1 VILTIT
7 TTHRPATDLGYLL
20 HKHPDRA
27 QTFELAWGKAHVFYP
42 AASEERCT
50 AALLLGIDPVSLVRS
65 RALPQG
71 MLAQYVNDRPYAAS
85 SFMSVAIARVFGS
98 ALAGR
103 SKERPELAEMPLPL
117 EASIA
122 ALPCR
127 GGESVLRRLFEPL
140 GYEVMASSGVLD
152 EQFPEWEES
161 DYLSVSLRARLRL
174 SDLLC
179 HLYVLI
185 PVLDDQKHYWVSEPE
200 IEKLLSRGS
209 SWLASHPERELI
221 SRRYLKHRR
230 RLVDEALARLS
241 EEDKPDPE
249 AVGDQYAAEEA
260 ALEAR
265 ISLNDQR
272 VAAVAAA
279 LREAGARRV
288 LDLGCGEG
296 SLLHVLLADP
306 AFTEIVGMDVSC
318 RALAIAKERLRLDQ
332 LAPSQQARISL
343 IQGSVTYRDQR
354 LAGYDAAAVVEVV
367 EHLDPPRLAVFE
379 RVLFEFARPGT
390 VIVTTPNAEYNP
402 KFVSLPTGKFRHK
415 DHRFEWSRNEFAV
428 WANEVAARNGYQVQF
443 RPIGENGPALGAPS
457 QMAVF
462 RRCQGGDPSA

>member
-1 VILTIT
+1 MILTIT

-20 HKHPDRA
+20 HKNPDRA
-27 QTFELAWGKAHVFYP
+27 QTFDLAWGKAHVFYP
-42 AASEERCT
+42 EASEDRCT
-50 AALLLGIDPVSLVRS
+50 AALLLDIDPVSLVRS
-65 RALPQG
+65 RSLSQG
-71 MLAQYVNDRPYAAS
+71 MLAQYVNDRPYVAS
-85 SFMSVAIARVFGS
+85 SFMSVAIAHVFGS

-103 SKERPELAEMPLPL
+103 SKERPELAEMLLPL

-127 GGESVLRRLFEPL
+127 GGESVLGRLFEPI
-140 GYEVMASSGVLD
+140 GYEVTARSGILD
-152 EQFPEWEES
+152 EKFPEWGES
-161 DYLSVSLRARLRL
+161 DYLSVSLRARVRLR
-174 SDLLC
+174 DLLS

-200 IEKLLSRGS
+200 IEKLLGRGS

-230 RLVDEALARLS
+230 RLVDEALTRLS

-249 AVGDQYAAEEA
+249 ATEEQSAAEEA

-265 ISLNDQR
+265 ISLNNQR

-279 LREAGARRV
+279 LKEAGARRV

-296 SLLHVLLADP
+296 SLLQALLTDH

-318 RALAIAKERLRLDQ
+318 RALAIAKERLHLDQ
-332 LAPSQQARISL
+332 LAPSQQARMSL
-343 IQGSVTYRDQR
+343 IQGSVTYRDER
-354 LAGYDAAAVVEVV
+354 LVGYDAAAVVEVI
-367 EHLDPPRLAVFE
+367 EHLDPPRLAAFE
-379 RVLFEFARPGT
+379 RVVFEFARPAT
-390 VIVTTPNAEYNP
+390 VIITTPNAEYNS
-402 KFVSLPTGKFRHK
+402 KFGNLPTGKLRHK
-415 DHRFEWSRNEFAV
+415 DHRFEWSRGEFAAWV
-428 WANEVAARNGYQVQF
+428 NGVAERNSYRVQL
-443 RPIGENGPALGAPS
+443 RPIGEDDPALGAPS

-462 RRCQGGDPSA
+462 SRERS

>member
-20 HKHPDRA
+20 HKNPARA

-42 AASEERCT
+42 EASEERCT
-50 AALLLGIDPVSLVRS
+50 AALLLDIDPVSLVRNRS
-65 RALPQG
+65 LPHG

-98 ALAGR
+98 ALAGQ
-103 SKERPELAEMPLPL
+103 SKERPELAEAPLPL

-127 GGESVLRRLFEPL
+127 GGESVLRRLFEPI
-140 GYEVMASSGVLD
+140 GYEVTATAGMLD
-152 EQFPEWEES
+152 EKFPEWGEG
-161 DYLSVSLRARLRL
+161 DYLSASLRGQVRL
-174 SDLLC
+174 SDLLS
-179 HLYVLI
+179 HLYVLV

-230 RLVDEALARLS
+230 KLVDEALARLS
-241 EEDKPDPE
+241 EEDAPDPE
-249 AVGDQYAAEEA
+249 ATEDRSAAEEA

-265 ISLNDQR
+265 IGLNDQR
-272 VAAVAAA
+272 VAAVAGA
-279 LREAGARRV
+279 LREAGAGRV
-288 LDLGCGEG
+288 LDLGCGAG
-296 SLLHVLLADP
+296 SLLQVLLADH

-332 LAPSQQARISL
+332 LAPSQQARLSL
-343 IQGSVTYRDQR
+343 MQGSVMYRDDR
-354 LAGYDAAAVVEVV
+354 LSGYDAAAVVEVI
-367 EHLDPPRLAVFE
+367 EHLDPPRLAAFE
-379 RVLFEFARPGT
+379 RVVFEFARPRT
-390 VIVTTPNAEYNP
+390 VVTTTPNAEYNR
-402 KFVSLPTGKFRHK
+402 KFGGLPAGGVRHK
-415 DHRFEWSRNEFAV
+415 DHRFEWRRDEFGA
-428 WANEVAARNGYQVQF
+428 WANEVAARHGYRVQL
-443 RPIGENGPALGAPS
+443 RPIGDEDPVLGAPS
-457 QMAVF
+457 QMALF
-462 RRCQGGDPSA
+462 SRLEGGTSCS

>member
-20 HKHPDRA
+20 HKNPERA
-27 QTFELAWGKAHVFYP
+27 QTFDLAWGKAHVFYP
-42 AASEERCT
+42 EASEGRCT
-50 AALLLGIDPVSLVRS
+50 AALLLDIDPMSLVRS
-65 RALPQG
+65 RSLSQG
-71 MLAQYVNDRPYAAS
+71 MLAQYVNDRPYVAS
-85 SFMSVAIARVFGS
+85 SFMSVAIAQVFGS

-103 SKERPELAEMPLPL
+103 SKERPELAETPLPL

-127 GGESVLRRLFEPL
+127 GGESVMRRLFEPI
-140 GYEVMASSGVLD
+140 GYEVTARSGILD
-152 EQFPEWEES
+152 EKFPEWGES
-161 DYLSVSLRARLRL
+161 DYLSVCLRARVRL
-174 SDLLC
+174 SDLLS

-185 PVLDDQKHYWVSEPE
+185 PVLDDQKHYWVSQPE

-241 EEDKPDPE
+241 EEDAPDPE
-249 AVGDQYAAEEA
+249 AAEDERAAEEA

-296 SLLHVLLADP
+296 SLLQVLLADH

-332 LAPSQQARISL
+332 LAPSQQARMSL
-343 IQGSVTYRDQR
+343 FQGSVTYRDQR
-354 LAGYDAAAVVEVV
+354 LAGYDAAAVVEVI
-367 EHLDPPRLAVFE
+367 EHLDTPRLAAFE
-379 RVLFEFARPGT
+379 RVVFEFARPGT
-390 VIVTTPNAEYNP
+390 VIITTPNAEYNS
-402 KFVSLPTGKFRHK
+402 KFGSLPAGTFRHK
-415 DHRFEWSRNEFAV
+415 DHRFEWSRGEFAA
-428 WANEVAARNGYQVQF
+428 WANGVAERSGYRVQL
-443 RPIGENGPALGAPS
+443 RPIGEDDPALGSPS
-457 QMAVF
+457 QMAMF
-462 RRCQGGDPSA
+462 SRERS

>member
-20 HKHPDRA
+20 HKNPERA
-27 QTFELAWGKAHVFYP
+27 QTFDLAWGKAHVFYP
-42 AASEERCT
+42 EASEGRCT
-50 AALLLGIDPVSLVRS
+50 AALLLDIDPMSLVRS
-65 RALPQG
+65 RSLSQG
-71 MLAQYVNDRPYAAS
+71 MLAQYVNDRPYVAS
-85 SFMSVAIARVFGS
+85 SFMSVAIAQVFGS

-103 SKERPELAEMPLPL
+103 SKERPELAETPLPL

-127 GGESVLRRLFEPL
+127 GGESVMRRLFEPI
-140 GYEVMASSGVLD
+140 GYEVTARSGILD
-152 EQFPEWEES
+152 EKFPEWGES
-161 DYLSVSLRARLRL
+161 DYLSVCLRARVRL
-174 SDLLC
+174 SDLLS

-185 PVLDDQKHYWVSEPE
+185 PVLDDQKHYWVSQPE

-230 RLVDEALARLS
+230 RLVNEALARLS
-241 EEDKPDPE
+241 EEDAPDPE
-249 AVGDQYAAEEA
+249 AAEDERAAEEA

-296 SLLHVLLADP
+296 SLLQVLLADH

-332 LAPSQQARISL
+332 LAPSQQARMSL
-343 IQGSVTYRDQR
+343 FQGSVTYRDQR
-354 LAGYDAAAVVEVV
+354 LAGYDAAAVVEVI
-367 EHLDPPRLAVFE
+367 EHLDTPRLAAFE
-379 RVLFEFARPGT
+379 RVVFEFARPGT
-390 VIVTTPNAEYNP
+390 VIITTPNAEYNS
-402 KFVSLPTGKFRHK
+402 KFGSLPAGTFRHK
-415 DHRFEWSRNEFAV
+415 DHRFEWSRGEFAA
-428 WANEVAARNGYQVQF
+428 WANGVAERSGYRVQL
-443 RPIGENGPALGAPS
+443 RPIGEDDPALGSPS

-462 RRCQGGDPSA
+462 SRERS

>member
-1 VILTIT
+1 MILTIT

-20 HKHPDRA
+20 HKNPERA
-27 QTFELAWGKAHVFYP
+27 QTFDLAWGKAHVFYP
-42 AASEERCT
+42 EASEGRCT
-50 AALLLGIDPVSLVRS
+50 AALLLDIDPMSLVRS
-65 RALPQG
+65 RSLSQG
-71 MLAQYVNDRPYAAS
+71 MLAQYVNDRPYVAS
-85 SFMSVAIARVFGS
+85 SFMSVAIAQVFGS

-103 SKERPELAEMPLPL
+103 SKERPELAETPLPL

-127 GGESVLRRLFEPL
+127 GGESVMRRLFEPI
-140 GYEVMASSGVLD
+140 GYEVTARSGILD
-152 EQFPEWEES
+152 EKFPEWGES
-161 DYLSVSLRARLRL
+161 DYLSVCLRARVRL
-174 SDLLC
+174 SDLLS

-185 PVLDDQKHYWVSEPE
+185 PVLDDQKHYWVSQPE

-241 EEDKPDPE
+241 EEDAPDPE
-249 AVGDQYAAEEA
+249 AAEDERAAEEA

-296 SLLHVLLADP
+296 SLLQVLLADH

-332 LAPSQQARISL
+332 LAPSQQARMSL
-343 IQGSVTYRDQR
+343 FQGSVTYRDQR
-354 LAGYDAAAVVEVV
+354 LAGYDAAAVVEVI
-367 EHLDPPRLAVFE
+367 EHLDTPRLAAFE
-379 RVLFEFARPGT
+379 RVVFEFARPGT
-390 VIVTTPNAEYNP
+390 VIITTPNAEYNS
-402 KFVSLPTGKFRHK
+402 KFGSLPAGTFRHK
-415 DHRFEWSRNEFAV
+415 DHRFEWSRGEFAA
-428 WANEVAARNGYQVQF
+428 WANGVAERSGYRVQL
-443 RPIGENGPALGAPS
+443 RPIGEDDPALGSPS
-457 QMAVF
+457 QMAMF
-462 RRCQGGDPSA
+462 SRERS

>member
-20 HKHPDRA
+20 HKNPERA
-27 QTFELAWGKAHVFYP
+27 QTFDLAWGKAHVFYP
-42 AASEERCT
+42 EASEGRCT
-50 AALLLGIDPVSLVRS
+50 AALLLDIDPMSLVRS
-65 RALPQG
+65 RSLSQG
-71 MLAQYVNDRPYAAS
+71 MLAQYVNDRPYVAS
-85 SFMSVAIARVFGS
+85 SFMSVAIAQVFGS

-103 SKERPELAEMPLPL
+103 SKERPELAETPLPL

-127 GGESVLRRLFEPL
+127 GGESVMRRLFEPI
-140 GYEVMASSGVLD
+140 GYEVTARSGILD
-152 EQFPEWEES
+152 EKFPEWGES
-161 DYLSVSLRARLRL
+161 DYLSVCLRARVRL
-174 SDLLC
+174 SDLLS

-185 PVLDDQKHYWVSEPE
+185 PVLDDQKHYWVSQPE

-241 EEDKPDPE
+241 EEDAPDPE
-249 AVGDQYAAEEA
+249 AAEDERAAEEA

-296 SLLHVLLADP
+296 SLLQVLLADH

-332 LAPSQQARISL
+332 LAPSQQARMSL
-343 IQGSVTYRDQR
+343 FQGSVTYRDQR
-354 LAGYDAAAVVEVV
+354 LAGYDAAAVVEVI
-367 EHLDPPRLAVFE
+367 EHLDTPRLAAFE
-379 RVLFEFARPGT
+379 RVVFEFARPGT
-390 VIVTTPNAEYNP
+390 VIITTPNAEYNS
-402 KFVSLPTGKFRHK
+402 KFGSLPAGTFRHK
-415 DHRFEWSRNEFAV
+415 DHRFEWSRGEFAA
-428 WANEVAARNGYQVQF
+428 WANGVAERSGYRVQL
-443 RPIGENGPALGAPS
+443 RPIGEDDPALGSPS

-462 RRCQGGDPSA
+462 SRERS

>member
-1 VILTIT
+1 MILTIT

-20 HKHPDRA
+20 HKNPERA
-27 QTFELAWGKAHVFYP
+27 QTFDLAWGKAHVFYP
-42 AASEERCT
+42 EASEGRCT
-50 AALLLGIDPVSLVRS
+50 AALLLDIDPMSLVRS
-65 RALPQG
+65 RSLSQG
-71 MLAQYVNDRPYAAS
+71 MLAQYVNDRPYVAS
-85 SFMSVAIARVFGS
+85 SFMSVAIAQVFGS

-103 SKERPELAEMPLPL
+103 SKERPELAETPLPL

-127 GGESVLRRLFEPL
+127 GGESVMRRLFEPI
-140 GYEVMASSGVLD
+140 GYEVTARSGILD
-152 EQFPEWEES
+152 EKFPEWGES
-161 DYLSVSLRARLRL
+161 DYLSVCLRARVRL
-174 SDLLC
+174 SDLLS

-185 PVLDDQKHYWVSEPE
+185 PVLDDQKHYWVSQPE

-241 EEDKPDPE
+241 EEDAPDPE
-249 AVGDQYAAEEA
+249 AAEDERAAEEA

-288 LDLGCGEG
+288 LDLGCDEG
-296 SLLHVLLADP
+296 SLLQVLLADH

-332 LAPSQQARISL
+332 LAPSQQARMSL
-343 IQGSVTYRDQR
+343 FQGSVTYRDQR
-354 LAGYDAAAVVEVV
+354 LAGYDAAAVVEVI
-367 EHLDPPRLAVFE
+367 EHLDTPRLAAFE
-379 RVLFEFARPGT
+379 RVVFEFARPGT
-390 VIVTTPNAEYNP
+390 VIITTPNAEYNS
-402 KFVSLPTGKFRHK
+402 KFGSLPAGTFRHK
-415 DHRFEWSRNEFAV
+415 DHRFEWSRGEFAA
-428 WANEVAARNGYQVQF
+428 WANGVAERSGYRVQL
-443 RPIGENGPALGAPS
+443 RPIGEDDPALGSPS

-462 RRCQGGDPSA
+462 SRERS